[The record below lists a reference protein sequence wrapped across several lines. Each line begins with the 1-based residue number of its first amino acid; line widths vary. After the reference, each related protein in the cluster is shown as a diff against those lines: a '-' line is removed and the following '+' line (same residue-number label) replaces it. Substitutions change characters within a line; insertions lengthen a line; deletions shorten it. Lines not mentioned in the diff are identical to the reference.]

1 MEKKY
6 AKQILAK
13 DNVATCLAD
22 MSKGETVTVKLGG
35 EEFSYTAN
43 QDISFG
49 HKIGIKEVA
58 VGEFVYKYGQAIGK
72 ATQPI
77 HPGDWVHTHNVVD
90 HYEVI

>member
-6 AKQILAK
+6 AKQIMEK

-22 MSKGETVTVKLGG
+22 VSRGETVTVKFGG
-35 EEFSYTAN
+35 NETEFVAN

-49 HKIGIKEVA
+49 HKIGIKDVA
-58 VGEFVYKYGQAIGK
+58 VGGFVYKYGQAIGK

-77 HPGDWVHTHNVVD
+77 RPGDWVHVHNVVD